1 LTLSPKN
8 RKYPEGRKI
17 PKRGVK
23 LPISALL
30 IFASFF
36 GYGFYN

>member
-1 LTLSPKN
+1 LTLSLKN
-8 RKYPEGRKI
+8 RKRKEEEKI

-23 LPISALL
+23 ILISALF

-36 GYGFYN
+36 GYGFYD